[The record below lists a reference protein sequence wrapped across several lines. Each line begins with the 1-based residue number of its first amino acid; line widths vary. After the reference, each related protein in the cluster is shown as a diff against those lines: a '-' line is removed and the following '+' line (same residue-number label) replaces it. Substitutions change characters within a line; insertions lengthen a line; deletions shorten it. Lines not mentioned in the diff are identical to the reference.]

1 MPSAVKAYK
10 GLGME
15 GGIARWYDKT
25 TRRDM
30 PEFVRL
36 AARISAIVP
45 PAGSVLE
52 VAPGPGF
59 LSIELARRGLHVSAV
74 DISKTFVEI
83 ARGNAA
89 AAGVKARFECG
100 DAAALPL
107 ADASV
112 DFVVC
117 RAAFKNFSQPVKA
130 LAEMRRVLR
139 PAGTA
144 LLIDMRR
151 DASMAELKKYIDGLG
166 VGVLNGWF
174 MMLTF
179 RTMLIKRAYP
189 LDEIRRMAIDAGW
202 AAQRIETTPVGFEA
216 WLTKQV
222 AASSRD

>member
-1 MPSAVKAYK
+1 MTSSVKAYK

-15 GGIARWYDKT
+15 GGMARWYDKI

-36 AARISAIVP
+36 AARIGAIAP

-52 VAPGPGF
+52 IAPGPGF
-59 LSIELARRGLHVSAV
+59 LSIELAKRGLDVCAV
-74 DISKTFVEI
+74 DISKTFVDI
-83 ARGNAA
+83 ARRNAA
-89 AAGVKARFECG
+89 AARVNARFEFG
-100 DAAALPL
+100 DAAALPV

-130 LAEMRRVLR
+130 LGEMRRVLR
-139 PAGTA
+139 PGGTA

-151 DASMAELKKYIDGLG
+151 DVSMAAVKDYVDGLG
-166 VGVLNGWF
+166 VGLLNRWF
-174 MMLTF
+174 MMFAF

-189 LDEIRRMAIDAGW
+189 LEEIRRMAIDAGW
-202 AAQRIETTPVGFEA
+202 AAPRIEATPIGFEA
-216 WLTKQV
+216 WMTK
-222 AASSRD
+222 

>member
-1 MPSAVKAYK
+1 MASVAKAYK

-30 PEFVRL
+30 PEFERL
-36 AARISAIVP
+36 ASRIAAVAP
-45 PAGSVLE
+45 PSGRVLE

-59 LSIELARRGLHVSAV
+59 LSIELARRGLQVSAV

-83 ARGNAA
+83 AGRNAN
-89 AAGVKARFECG
+89 AAGVKARFERG

-107 ADASV
+107 ADAGV

-139 PAGTA
+139 PGGTA
-144 LLIDMRR
+144 LVIDMRR
-151 DASMAELKKYIDGLG
+151 DASIEGVRNYVEGLG
-166 VGVLNGWF
+166 VGFLNRWF

-189 LDEIRRMAIDAGW
+189 LEEIGRMAIEAGW
-202 AAQRIETTPVGFEA
+202 SAPRIDATPVGFEA
-216 WLTKQV
+216 WLTK
-222 AASSRD
+222 

>member
-1 MPSAVKAYK
+1 MASAVKAYK

-15 GGIARWYDKT
+15 GGVARWYDRT

-36 AARISAIVP
+36 AARIAAIVP
-45 PAGSVLE
+45 ASAAVLE

-59 LSIELARRGLHVSAV
+59 LSIELARRGLDVSAV

-83 ARGNAA
+83 ARRNAA
-89 AAGVKARFECG
+89 AAGVAARFDVG
-100 DAAALPL
+100 DAAALPC

-139 PAGTA
+139 PGGAA

-151 DASMAELKKYIDGLG
+151 DATIAAIRQYVEGLG
-166 VGVLNGWF
+166 VGWLNRWF
-174 MMLTF
+174 MMLVF
-179 RTMLIKRAYP
+179 RTSLIKRAYP
-189 LDEIRRMAIDAGW
+189 LEEIRCMAVTAGW
-202 AAQRIETTPVGFEA
+202 AEPRIEANALGFEA
-216 WLTKQV
+216 WM
-222 AASSRD
+222 AR